1 MKSIQTNISAYMTL
15 VLFVVASLNAN
26 ALTTKERNAKEDRI
40 KGLVIFSMIKYIQ
53 WPEASEELVIG
64 ILSDNQEMINLFNE
78 IASDRSSSNKKIV
91 IKSFSTIGEATK
103 HSDILFIPNE
113 SSAEFEAYSSNGQ
126 KVLIITEKE
135 GLCKRG
141 SAINLITID
150 GKLRFEIN
158 KKVVEKSALKISSKL
173 TEMGIEV

>member
-1 MKSIQTNISAYMTL
+1 MKSIKTNLPIYMTL
-15 VLFVVASLNAN
+15 ALFVIASLNAN
-26 ALTTKERNAKEDRI
+26 AFTTGKRNAKEDRI

-53 WPEASEELVIG
+53 WPDASEELVIG
-64 ILSDNQEMINLFNE
+64 ILSDNQEMIKLFNE
-78 IASDRSSSNKKIV
+78 IASDRSTSNKKIV
-91 IKSFSTIGEATK
+91 IKSFSTIKEATK
-103 HSDILFIPNE
+103 HSDILFIPSEN
-113 SSAEFEAYSSNGQ
+113 SAEFETYSNDAQ

-141 SAINLITID
+141 SAINLITVD

-158 KKVVEKSALKISSKL
+158 RKAVEKSALKISSKL